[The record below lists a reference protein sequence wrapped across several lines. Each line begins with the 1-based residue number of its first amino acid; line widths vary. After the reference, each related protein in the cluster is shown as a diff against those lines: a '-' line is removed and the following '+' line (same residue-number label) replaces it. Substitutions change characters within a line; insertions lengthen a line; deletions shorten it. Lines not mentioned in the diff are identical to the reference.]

1 MQMLHN
7 MKKCSAVHSA
17 GCMHCTHCC
26 HRSCHNVPD
35 MQTSEYSPAFPCHAD
50 VPEGADAYAA
60 VEAATSSAI
69 EPNVEAGAH
78 RGGEGDAMG
87 VQGQAMGVEGDAMGV
102 EGDEVGVEGDEVEAG
117 PHRGVVGADSP
128 SDSGTQSGTT
138 RQQVC
143 SILDSLPLSQDE
155 VYKQLCQQTDCLS
168 CCGVASLPMH
178 LTLLAQ

>member
-1 MQMLHN
+1 
-7 MKKCSAVHSA
+7 
-17 GCMHCTHCC
+17 
-26 HRSCHNVPD
+26 

-78 RGGEGDAMG
+78 RGVEGDAMG
-87 VQGQAMGVEGDAMGV
+87 VQGHAMGVEGDAMGV

-117 PHRGVVGADSP
+117 THRGVVGADSP

-143 SILDSLPLSQDE
+143 STLDSLPLSQDE
-155 VYKQLCQQTDCLS
+155 VHKQLCQQTDCLS

-178 LTLLAQ
+178 LTLFAQ

>member
-1 MQMLHN
+1 
-7 MKKCSAVHSA
+7 
-17 GCMHCTHCC
+17 
-26 HRSCHNVPD
+26 

-78 RGGEGDAMG
+78 RG
-87 VQGQAMGVEGDAMGV
+87 V

-117 PHRGVVGADSP
+117 THRGVVGADSP

-143 SILDSLPLSQDE
+143 STLDSLPLSQDE
-155 VYKQLCQQTDCLS
+155 VHKQLCQQTDCLS

>member
-78 RGGEGDAMG
+78 RG
-87 VQGQAMGVEGDAMGV
+87 VEGD
-102 EGDEVGVEGDEVEAG
+102 DVEAG
-117 PHRGVVGADSP
+117 AHRGVVGADSP

-143 SILDSLPLSQDE
+143 STLDSLPLSQDE
-155 VYKQLCQQTDCLS
+155 VHKQLCQQTDCLS

-178 LTLLAQ
+178 LTLFAQ

>member
-1 MQMLHN
+1 
-7 MKKCSAVHSA
+7 
-17 GCMHCTHCC
+17 
-26 HRSCHNVPD
+26 

-78 RGGEGDAMG
+78 RG
-87 VQGQAMGVEGDAMGV
+87 
-102 EGDEVGVEGDEVEAG
+102 
-117 PHRGVVGADSP
+117 VVGADSP

-143 SILDSLPLSQDE
+143 STLDSLPLSQDE
-155 VYKQLCQQTDCLS
+155 VHKQLCQQTDCLS

-178 LTLLAQ
+178 LTLFAQ